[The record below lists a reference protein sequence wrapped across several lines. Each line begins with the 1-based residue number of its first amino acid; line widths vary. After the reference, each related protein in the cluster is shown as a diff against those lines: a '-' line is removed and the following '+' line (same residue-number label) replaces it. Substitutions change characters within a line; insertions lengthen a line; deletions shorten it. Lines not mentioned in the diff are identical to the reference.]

1 MQISYVLQHTC
12 SIVVCLSHPPV
23 VVPEPL
29 AVLRPA
35 WLFCIAEAA
44 IAVFA
49 SAIDLLEHMTMRL
62 RE

>member
-1 MQISYVLQHTC
+1 MS
-12 SIVVCLSHPPV
+12 LSPV

-29 AVLRPA
+29 AALRPA

-44 IAVFA
+44 IAVFG
-49 SAIDLLEHMTMRL
+49 SAIDLLKLMTRL